1 MIDEDTTI
9 FRPVKTKD
17 SPQGEFV
24 DLEWMI
30 EKENIFPP
38 NYALLKAIVGDKSD
52 NIAGVKGVGEK
63 TAKREITLLADEIDY
78 DVDELMEFVKTNKN
92 KKYQKYLDN
101 EELIRNN
108 YKLVQLLD
116 IDVNIQSIVALERS
130 YEKKELKFNSYQ
142 LRLKLLSEDISP
154 TSIDNWVSIFMSVQ
168 REPLTF

>member
-1 MIDEDTTI
+1 
-9 FRPVKTKD
+9 
-17 SPQGEFV
+17 
-24 DLEWMI
+24 
-30 EKENIFPP
+30 
-38 NYALLKAIVGDKSD
+38 
-52 NIAGVKGVGEK
+52 
-63 TAKREITLLADEIDY
+63 
-78 DVDELMEFVKTNKN
+78 MEFVKTNKN
-92 KKYQKYLDN
+92 KKYQKYIDN

-108 YKLVQLLD
+108 YRLVQLLD